1 MHSHE
6 NALSIFPLR
15 AAKKAGIKVRIAHS
29 HSTTNQKEK
38 KKNALKQIL
47 RPFSKIYATDYM
59 ACSELAGRWLFGDKT
74 FDQGKVYI
82 LNNAIDLSKF
92 KYNEEVR
99 KNKRKELEIDDDT
112 FVIGHIGRFV
122 QQKNHTFLI
131 DVFNEVQKKK
141 ANAKLILV
149 GQGPLKDEIENKVKN
164 LNLENKVVFLGQRED
179 VDELYQAFDCFVLP
193 SLYEGL
199 GMVLIEA
206 QASGLPCIASTEIP
220 DIARVTEKLKFV
232 RLDENI
238 DYWKNSIL
246 KLSDLKNRKE
256 DQLQDIQN
264 RGYNIEKEVEKLEI
278 LYKDLGENND
288 K

>member
-1 MHSHE
+1 
-6 NALSIFPLR
+6 
-15 AAKKAGIKVRIAHS
+15 
-29 HSTTNQKEK
+29 
-38 KKNALKQIL
+38 
-47 RPFSKIYATDYM
+47 M

>member
-1 MHSHE
+1 
-6 NALSIFPLR
+6 
-15 AAKKAGIKVRIAHS
+15 
-29 HSTTNQKEK
+29 
-38 KKNALKQIL
+38 
-47 RPFSKIYATDYM
+47 
-59 ACSELAGRWLFGDKT
+59 
-74 FDQGKVYI
+74 
-82 LNNAIDLSKF
+82 
-92 KYNEEVR
+92 
-99 KNKRKELEIDDDT
+99 
-112 FVIGHIGRFV
+112 
-122 QQKNHTFLI
+122 
-131 DVFNEVQKKK
+131 
-141 ANAKLILV
+141 
-149 GQGPLKDEIENKVKN
+149 
-164 LNLENKVVFLGQRED
+164 
-179 VDELYQAFDCFVLP
+179 
-193 SLYEGL
+193 
-199 GMVLIEA
+199 MVLIEA

>member
-1 MHSHE
+1 
-6 NALSIFPLR
+6 
-15 AAKKAGIKVRIAHS
+15 
-29 HSTTNQKEK
+29 
-38 KKNALKQIL
+38 
-47 RPFSKIYATDYM
+47 M
-59 ACSELAGRWLFGDKT
+59 AFGDKT

-164 LNLENKVVFLGQRED
+164 LNLENKVVFWDKEKMLMNFIKLLI
-179 VDELYQAFDCFVLP
+179 VSYYQVC
-193 SLYEGL
+193 
-199 GMVLIEA
+199 M
-206 QASGLPCIASTEIP
+206 
-220 DIARVTEKLKFV
+220 
-232 RLDENI
+232 
-238 DYWKNSIL
+238 
-246 KLSDLKNRKE
+246 
-256 DQLQDIQN
+256 
-264 RGYNIEKEVEKLEI
+264 
-278 LYKDLGENND
+278 KDLEWF
-288 K
+288 